1 VRNDDE
7 TLLGF
12 VVELRHS
19 IFKNP
24 IADALRITEKV
35 NAHGRAIC
43 GIYPRDVADELLEAA
58 RERSRD
64 TGHPLL
70 MTSEAVAG
78 SSEDFGAH
86 RVWLKGV
93 VAREITGNLPEVT
106 RREQFNHAYEALG
119 WYLRHSPG
127 SSRATY
133 ARMFKWPSK
142 GCSRVSPIRF
152 FSIHEQQRYE
162 TLTFAGLD
170 QGWPRRPDD
179 RAGAV

>member
-106 RREQFNHAYEALG
+106 RREQFNHA
-119 WYLRHSPG
+119 
-127 SSRATY
+127 
-133 ARMFKWPSK
+133 F
-142 GCSRVSPIRF
+142 
-152 FSIHEQQRYE
+152 
-162 TLTFAGLD
+162 
-170 QGWPRRPDD
+170 
-179 RAGAV
+179 